1 MTNQTFSDYQL
12 ACLRTTDSSRSQHDR
27 MVIATLGLVGEAG
40 EFADALKK
48 QIGHGHSADH
58 AVLRAELGDVLFYV
72 AELCN
77 VMGWSMAQV
86 AQEQVLKSL
95 LRYPEGFSCEASLNR
110 VDVERED
117 A

>member
-27 MVIATLGLVGEAG
+27 VVIATLGLVGEAG

-48 QIGHGHSADH
+48 QIGHGHPTDH
-58 AVLRAELGDVLFYV
+58 AILRTELGDVLFYV

-77 VMGWSMAQV
+77 VMGWSMQELADRQV
-86 AQEQVLKSL
+86 AKSWI
-95 LRYPEGFSCEASLNR
+95 RYPEGFTTEASVHR